1 MGFVSVVGGSCTR
14 VATSKDVNIHGSG
27 IKVALWNP
35 SSVCVD
41 AQNVSDLSNAHNLS
55 IQKLDPNSF
64 IRQTDRQIDVSDR
77 KIVSVVAAT
86 KPMTACMCSIRI
98 GAGASG
104 EYPE

>member
-27 IKVALWNP
+27 INVALWNP
-35 SSVCVD
+35 SSVCMD

-64 IRQTDRQIDVSDR
+64 IIDRQTDRLTLAIAKSSPLSQLLSL
-77 KIVSVVAAT
+77 
-86 KPMTACMCSIRI
+86 
-98 GAGASG
+98 
-104 EYPE
+104 